1 MVHVPYGYVT
11 VKNCCTRMVQL
22 RFVGTICLCAWTGYR
37 SNMNRI
43 QEIREGI
50 GMSRARLAELVGV
63 SETQIGRLE
72 RGERGLSVKIMTR
85 IAEAL
90 SCAPSDLIANA
101 VLSEFSDEVEPA
113 EFEGLS
119 AISTAIA
126 GRGLRVYRVT
136 GTAVIDSG
144 VQPGQIV
151 TVDESPQAIMGAK
164 MGDVVLIRIEDRD
177 VLVLRVLVGT
187 NMVVTHRPGSNLAI
201 RLDDRSVGMKLVGVV
216 LKN

>member
-1 MVHVPYGYVT
+1 
-11 VKNCCTRMVQL
+11 
-22 RFVGTICLCAWTGYR
+22 
-37 SNMNRI
+37 MNRI
-43 QEIREGI
+43 QEIREAI
-50 GMSRARLAELVGV
+50 GMSRAQLAKEVGV

-72 RGERGLSVKIMTR
+72 RGERGLSVKQMTR

-101 VLSEFSDEVEPA
+101 VLAEFSDEVEPA
-113 EFEGLS
+113 DFEGLS
-119 AISTAIA
+119 SIRSAIA
-126 GRGLRVYRVT
+126 GKGLRVYRVT
-136 GTAVIDSG
+136 GAAVIDSG

-151 TVDESPQAIMGAK
+151 IVDESPQAIKDAK
-164 MGDVVLIRIEDRD
+164 MGDVVLVRIENRN

-201 RLDDRSVGMKLVGVV
+201 RLDDRAAGMKVVGVV